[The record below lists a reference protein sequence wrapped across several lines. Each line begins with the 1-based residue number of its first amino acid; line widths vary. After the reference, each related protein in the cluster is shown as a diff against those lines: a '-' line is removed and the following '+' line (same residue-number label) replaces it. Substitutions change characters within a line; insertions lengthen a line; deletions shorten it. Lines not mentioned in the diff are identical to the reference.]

1 MTFRKCIQGTYII
14 LKNSVYII
22 VKNRLTLTLK
32 QTVLV
37 SLHVIYNFTSL
48 YFVYTSCQVGIYRE
62 LNVAEAKIQEKFSTF
77 QGQVEIKKAGHRQGS
92 IIALGVLRSKVQK
105 SLSQSY
111 KNVHMFKI
119 FSDGK
124 YLSPL
129 GFLSIADDQVITS
142 DNNNQFFHVYFSFIE
157 DLEVNH
163 YLTSP

>member
-1 MTFRKCIQGTYII
+1 MTFRRCVQGTYII

-22 VKNRLTLTLK
+22 VKNRLTLTSK

-37 SLHVIYNFTSL
+37 SLHLIYNYNFTSL
-48 YFVYTSCQVGIYRE
+48 YLVYTSCQVGIYRE
-62 LNVAEAKIQEKFSTF
+62 INVAEAKIQQKFSTF
-77 QGQVEIKKAGHRQGS
+77 QGQVEFKKAGHRQGS

-105 SLSQSY
+105 SLSQSQ

-129 GFLSIADDQVITS
+129 GF
-142 DNNNQFFHVYFSFIE
+142 FI
-157 DLEVNH
+157 NC
-163 YLTSP
+163 